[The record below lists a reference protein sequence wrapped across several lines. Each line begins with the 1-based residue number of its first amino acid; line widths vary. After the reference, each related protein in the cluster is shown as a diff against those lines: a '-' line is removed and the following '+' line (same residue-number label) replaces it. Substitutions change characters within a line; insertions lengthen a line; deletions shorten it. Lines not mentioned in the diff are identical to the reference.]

1 MMAVSVSAEG
11 RPLSNP
17 GYRLQKERSD
27 CSNRHPGIEPTP
39 QLVAAGDPITANV
52 LAPP

>member
-27 CSNRHPGIEPTP
+27 CSNRHPGIEPP
-39 QLVAAGDPITANV
+39 RLVAAGDPITANV
-52 LAPP
+52 LAPL